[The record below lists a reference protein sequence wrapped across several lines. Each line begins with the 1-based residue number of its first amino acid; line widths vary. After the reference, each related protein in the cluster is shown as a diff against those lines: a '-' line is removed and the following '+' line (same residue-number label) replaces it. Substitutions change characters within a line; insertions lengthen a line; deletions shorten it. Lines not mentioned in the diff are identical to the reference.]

1 MGLFESAKI
10 WRTSGALLGNRVVAA
25 AMQQTGGL
33 VNKLAAATMTPR
45 MNDEIPW
52 TPLAVPLDQARV
64 SMVSTAGLHLNVD
77 TPFDIDAK
85 DGDASF
91 REIPSEVDGARLQ
104 VAHTHYP
111 HRYLNKDHNVVLP
124 IDRLRD
130 LAEGGV
136 LRLAPRLFSFGYS
149 GTLTLQLIDPQDG
162 TAHRLAAELQEDGVD
177 LVLLA
182 PA

>member
-10 WRTSGALLGNRVVAA
+10 WRTGGALLDNRLVATA
-25 AMQQTGGL
+25 LHKTGAL

-45 MNDEIPW
+45 LNAEIPW

-64 SMVSTAGLHLNVD
+64 SMVSTAGLHLEGD

-85 DGDASF
+85 EGDVSF
-91 REIPSEVDGARLQ
+91 REIPSEVDGAYLR
-104 VAHTHYP
+104 VSHTHYP
-111 HRYLNKDHNVVLP
+111 HRYLNQDRNVVLP
-124 IDRLRD
+124 VDRLRE
-130 LAEGGV
+130 LADGGV
-136 LRLAPRLFSFGYS
+136 LRLARRLFSFGYS
-149 GTLTLQLIDPQDG
+149 GTLTRQLIDPEDG